1 MNILTILPLVFC
13 PPDVDSLV
21 WTVSSEWS
29 TSNEIESF
37 ESWDLNALQAGTYRV
52 WGCATEPFAALTL
65 DMRWR
70 QDLNGS
76 NNNHSRIF
84 LTESPPE
91 SFLES
96 EFLPAGSLSF
106 STGTNGSEDPLEIS
120 NAQFEVFQEI
130 PPTLLNY
137 AEPFDLD
144 VSFRFSKDSTYT
156 SIRAGTY
163 DSGWSLPISN
173 IALSNS
179 NEIWAPRCIGFEA
192 TCTSSN
198 TNAFSWALQRLA
210 PMWLSLENHRI
221 LTHKSIDSTSI
232 KIVWNRP
239 SPVGLIVETAIQEIN
254 IPGRPHHAV
263 FKGLTALTN
272 GTSIERRVSTN
283 KLDTVLSVVWADS
296 NAVDFREITITE
308 LFVDAT
314 PTVGLPEVE
323 WIEVF
328 NRTDRIINMNGWGL
342 VSESATTG
350 TGMIRSIIPKNNWNG
365 YLPPQ
370 TRFLICNAPFNAT
383 ESLADL
389 GYVSE
394 VEGWSGLSDNG
405 MKLSLLRPDG
415 TFIDG
420 LTYDRSW
427 WHGESTAAR
436 SVSKIHPSGCGL
448 ASNWEPTLLSLGA
461 TPWGKG
467 EHEASASQITMP
479 ILISSHLINPN
490 KVAFLL
496 QPDIDPLSEL
506 QCLFLNEG
514 NQEEAYWE
522 NPYWVVDLE
531 SPLSEGKPIDIIIEE
546 GQLCTNGVKTQG
558 VTMDW
563 IPALPPEWGDLV
575 ISEFLTNPS
584 PESPWEE
591 WVEIV
596 NVSNRTLDLEG
607 LKLGEAFLKVG
618 QYLNADSVLVLEPNC
633 MDSWSSL
640 SANSGQ
646 IKLSIQRN
654 PMGEETIMIDLVEY
668 SRCWHDD
675 REKAEGGHSLE
686 RVNYFQPA
694 NSPNNWISGTGVLGC
709 SRGIARPL
717 DFEMIKVESLKDTNL
732 IWGSL
737 EGHLCWHSPYS
748 MDSCVLFPEN
758 WDPPIEWKFASSS
771 SNIAVSEQSIYDLG
785 CVGNLIDIA
794 CYSWKEI
801 SDENPTRTNTW
812 TIELPSENTQR
823 DFMLN
828 EVLSEPLPG
837 KSEFVEICNRSD
849 HVKSTS
855 GVIATTDAQPLP
867 NDWSEF
873 TEIDWWIP
881 PQGIIAFA
889 ECPSWV
895 DNTSAESR
903 IIQAD
908 LPSLTNGRILGLMS
922 TLTGFTDEVE
932 INSSID
938 GVSQERY
945 NLSED
950 IWVNA
955 PLNKGGSSPGIDNF
969 SSLSQHE
976 NTVENSS
983 QHPLIITPKTIDYN
997 STSHF
1002 KWAIIEW
1009 EPPENEG
1016 IWSVDINIFTL
1027 NGEWATT
1034 ITEEGEEVD
1043 SKKIWIFEGESLSEG
1058 QLLPGTYIAV
1068 LKASTTDYSEYTPKI
1083 KKIIRRGLIQ
1093 LN

>member
-1 MNILTILPLVFC
+1 MIILTIMPLVFC
-13 PPDVDSLV
+13 PLEVDSMV

-29 TSNEIESF
+29 TSYEIESI
-37 ESWDLNALQAGTYRV
+37 ESWNLNAQNAGTYRV

-84 LTESPPE
+84 LTEYPPE

-96 EFLPAGSLSF
+96 EFLPVGSLSF
-106 STGTNGSEDPLEIS
+106 SIGTNGGEDPLEIS
-120 NAQFEVFQEI
+120 NTQFDVFQEI
-130 PPTLLNY
+130 SPELLNY

-144 VSFRFSKDSTYT
+144 FSVRYSQDSSYS
-156 SIRAGTY
+156 SIRAGDY

-173 IALSNS
+173 IALSNT
-179 NEIWAPRCIGFEA
+179 NELWAPRCIGFEA

-198 TNAFSWALQRLA
+198 TDAFSWALQRFE
-210 PMWLSLENHRI
+210 PHWLPLENHRI

-232 KIVWNRP
+232 EIVWNRP
-239 SPVGLIVETAIQEIN
+239 SPVALIVETATQELN
-254 IPGRPHHAV
+254 MPGRPHHSV
-263 FKGLTALTN
+263 FTGMTALTN
-272 GTSIERRVSTN
+272 GTSVDRRVSTN
-283 KLDTVLSVVWADS
+283 KLDTVLNVVWADS
-296 NAVDFREITITE
+296 NAVNFREITITE

-314 PTVGLPEVE
+314 PSVGLPEVE
-323 WIEVF
+323 WVEVF
-328 NRTDRIINMNGWGL
+328 NQTDRIINTNGWGL
-342 VSESATTG
+342 VSESSTMDPGIVRA
-350 TGMIRSIIPKNNWNG
+350 ILPDNNWNG
-365 YLPPQ
+365 YLPPNA
-370 TRFLICNAPFNAT
+370 RFLICNGHFDPT
-383 ESLADL
+383 ESLAEL
-389 GYVSE
+389 GYVSKL
-394 VEGWSGLSDNG
+394 EGWSGLSDNG
-405 MKLSLLRPDG
+405 MKLSLLKPDG
-415 TFIDG
+415 TLIDG

-448 ASNWEPTLLSLGA
+448 PSNWEPTFLSLGA

-467 EHEASASQITMP
+467 EHETSAPQITTP
-479 ILISSHLINPN
+479 ISISSHLVNPQ
-490 KVAFLL
+490 KIVFLL
-496 QPDIDPLSEL
+496 QPDIDPLSDVKCQFINDE
-506 QCLFLNEG
+506 NE
-514 NQEEAYWE
+514 EEAYWE
-522 NPYWVVDLE
+522 SPYWVVDLE
-531 SPLSEGKPIDIIIEE
+531 SPLSEGKPIDIIIEDA
-546 GQLCTNGVKTQG
+546 QLCTNGVKTQG
-558 VTMDW
+558 ATMDW

-584 PESPWEE
+584 PESPWGE

-618 QYLNADSVLVLEPNC
+618 QYLNVDSVLVLEPNG
-633 MDSWSSL
+633 MDAWSSL
-640 SANSGQ
+640 PANSGQ
-646 IKLSIQRN
+646 IKLSIQIN
-654 PMGEETIMIDLVEY
+654 PLSEEASMIDLVEY

-686 RVNYFQPA
+686 RVNYFLPA
-694 NSPNNWISGTGVLGC
+694 NSSTNWISGTGVLGC

-785 CVGNLIDIA
+785 CVENLFDIA
-794 CYSWKEI
+794 CYSWKRI
-801 SDENPTRTNTW
+801 SDEHPTRTNAW
-812 TIELPSENTQR
+812 TIELPSENPQR

-837 KSEFVEICNRSD
+837 KSEFVEICNSSD

-873 TEIDWWIP
+873 TEIGWWIP

-895 DNTSAESR
+895 DNTSSNSI

-908 LPSLTNGRILGLMS
+908 LPSLTNGRILGLIS

-945 NLSED
+945 SLSED

-955 PLNKGGSSPGIDNF
+955 PNLTGGSSPGIVNF
-969 SSLSQHE
+969 SSVSQHQ
-976 NTVENSS
+976 NTIENSQ
-983 QHPLIITPKTIDYN
+983 QHPLIITPKTIDLQ
-997 STSHF
+997 STSNF
-1002 KWAIIEW
+1002 NWAMFEW
-1009 EPPENEG
+1009 TPPEKTG
-1016 IWSVDINIFTL
+1016 VWSVEINIYTL

-1034 ITEEGEEVD
+1034 LTEEGEEVG
-1043 SKKIWIFEGESLSEG
+1043 SKKIWVFEGVSISGGSLF
-1058 QLLPGTYIAV
+1058 PGTYIAV
-1068 LKASTTDYSEYTPKI
+1068 LKAINTEPTEDSHKN

-1093 LN
+1093 VN